1 MKTVCVLL
9 LLNVENECE
18 EKMSIFLSCHFP
30 CTSTLKL
37 FQTEVLTF
45 NVRVY
50 LLNIL
55 SNLRVGKIPLDS

>member
-9 LLNVENECE
+9 LLNIENKCE
-18 EKMSIFLSCHFP
+18 ENMCIFLSCQFP
-30 CTSTLKL
+30 CTSTNKL

-50 LLNIL
+50 LLKIL
-55 SNLRVGKIPLDS
+55 SNVRVGKIPLDS